1 VNLEIVLETVPIEV
15 IVIMDN
21 AFVTSV
27 LPVPTVKKPYVQ
39 ICVLEMD
46 YVRKMEFVNA
56 INNGLV

>member
-27 LPVPTVKKPYVQ
+27 LPVPTVIKQYAR